1 MTTETHSASPATPQA
16 PRGSR
21 GRWWI
26 LLAGLVVVVA
36 GGIFLL
42 GRGPGAKASHP
53 ETASAEAPEGSAA
66 NEQGMRV
73 QVARPEKGGLTRT
86 STQIGSVHPF
96 QQAQLYAKVS
106 GYLKWQEVDIG
117 SQVKKGD
124 VLAVIDDPEVVKEAA
139 RAEAAVKQASAM
151 VAQAEAHLKTSQAD
165 VKSYE
170 AAVAKAQAQ
179 VLSTKARRNYREKQ
193 LRRNQELFKRQA
205 IPQQLVDEYEDHYET
220 TVAEVQSAEAEQLSA
235 QAQLEAAKAKVVQAE
250 ADLAE
255 AKSNVDVC
263 REVKAKADVL
273 VDYTKIVSPY
283 TGVITLRNFFVG
295 DFIRSASDGN
305 EHPLLT
311 VARTDKMRVVTYIP
325 DRDVPYCDVGDK
337 AVITLDA
344 LPGVK
349 FDGTVSRYSY
359 SEEPES
365 RTMRTEV
372 DLMNPKELLREGMF
386 GVASIILEK
395 DTSSWTIPVAC
406 LAEKVKDNQSSVFV
420 VRNGRARKVPVTV
433 GTNDGIRVEI
443 VKGLGPDEQV
453 ITNKGVEDDLPV
465 VVESSKPAA

>member
-1 MTTETHSASPATPQA
+1 LL
-16 PRGSR
+16 
-21 GRWWI
+21 

-53 ETASAEAPEGSAA
+53 EVASAAAPEGSAE

-106 GYLKWQEVDIG
+106 GYLKLQEVDIG
-117 SQVKKGD
+117 SRVHKGD
-124 VLAVIDDPEVVKEAA
+124 LLAEIDDPEVVKEAA
-139 RAEAAVKQASAM
+139 RADAALKQANAM
-151 VAQAEAHLKTSQAD
+151 VAQAEAHVKTAKAD

-170 AAVAKAQAQ
+170 AAVAKAKAL
-179 VLSTKARRNYREKQ
+179 VASTVARRNYRQKQ
-193 LRRNQELFKRQA
+193 LRRNQDLFKRQA
-205 IPQQLVDEYEDHYET
+205 IPEQLVDEYEDHYET

-235 QAQLEAAKAKVVQAE
+235 HAQLEAAKAKVVQAE

-255 AKSNVDVC
+255 ARSNVEVC

-273 VDYTKIVSPY
+273 VDYTRIKSPY
-283 TGVITLRNFFVG
+283 DGVITLRNFFVG

-305 EHPLLT
+305 EHPMLT

-325 DRDVPYCDVGDK
+325 DRDVPFTDVGDK

-344 LPGVK
+344 LPGKK
-349 FDGTVSRYSY
+349 FEGTVSRYSY
-359 SEEPES
+359 SEEAES

-372 DLMNPKELLREGMF
+372 DLMNPDGLLREGMF
-386 GVASIILEK
+386 GIASIVLEK
-395 DTSSWTIPVAC
+395 DTTSWTIPSAC
-406 LAEKVKDNQSSVFV
+406 LAEKVKDHQSSVFV
-420 VRNGRARKVPVTV
+420 VRNGRAHKVPVTV
-433 GTNDGIRVEI
+433 GINDGVRVEI
-443 VKGLGPDEQV
+443 VKGVGPDDQV
-453 ITNKGVEDDLPV
+453 ITNKGVEEDLPV
-465 VVESSKPAA
+465 VVETARPAA